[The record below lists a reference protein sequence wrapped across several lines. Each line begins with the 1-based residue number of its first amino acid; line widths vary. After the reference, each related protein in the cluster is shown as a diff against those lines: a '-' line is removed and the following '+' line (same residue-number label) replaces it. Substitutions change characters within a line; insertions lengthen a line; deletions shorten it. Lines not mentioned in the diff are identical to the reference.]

1 MSPRLLLLC
10 FWLILAP
17 LVSFPAFGDNT
28 WLSIKVTGVKGKLAR
43 NIRAHLGAD
52 PESDVQR
59 RAYLFTAE
67 DNITAALESLGR
79 YHSSVELTVIES
91 DSEPWQLQIAV
102 TPGEPTLVQW
112 VDIQFSGEMRS
123 DDAFNLW
130 LDSITLLPGDTLNHG
145 RYLEIKSQLTTLAL
159 TRGYFD
165 AEYTLA
171 EIQVNRDLNS
181 ARISLH
187 FDSGKR
193 YQFDEVTF
201 SGHSLDD
208 DLLQTL
214 VPFDADMPY
223 ASSQLSALHRNL
235 LDSGYFS
242 SIKVLPQIDKIH
254 DNLVPIKVELT
265 DRNSHSFEVGVGADI
280 GNTSE
285 KSVEPRVRF
294 TWRTPQINHLGHSQE
309 TSLEWSPDR
318 PKFLT
323 TYSIPLTHV
332 LNDKLNIR
340 LGLLRDKYGV
350 TQDYLPTEKTFANTG
365 QLESSKQLFGLVRQ
379 QKLDNQ
385 WLWSYSLEAVHEE
398 YNQLNQDFN
407 PKIYL
412 LGMGFSRSLRGDNS
426 LDPKSGFRQI
436 YHIEHADGSL
446 GSSLS
451 LTRLQ
456 SRFKWIDTLFD
467 NHRFVAR
474 LDLAANL
481 ADTEDMANIPPSLRY
496 FAGGDQS
503 IRGYGYQELGPHIEY
518 TNAEGGTSRQVVGG
532 RYLAVASVEY
542 QYYLT
547 PTWRLASFIDG
558 GNAFDTKQFDPVLAV
573 GSGVHWISPIGPI
586 KLDLGVGLKE
596 TDTVARSWRI
606 HLTMG
611 TEL

>member
-1 MSPRLLLLC
+1 MSPRLLLLY
-10 FWLILAP
+10 FWLIIAP
-17 LVSFPAFGDNT
+17 LASFPAFGDNT
-28 WLSIKVTGVKGKLAR
+28 WLSINVTGVNSKLER

-52 PESDVQR
+52 PDSDVQR

-79 YHSSVELTVIES
+79 YHASVELSVLES
-91 DSEPWQLQIAV
+91 DTEPWQLTVAITQ
-102 TPGEPTLVQW
+102 GEPTLVQW
-112 VDIQFSGEMRS
+112 VDIQFSGEMRG
-123 DDAFNLW
+123 DEAFDLW
-130 LDSITLLPGDTLNHG
+130 LDSINLLPGDPLNHG
-145 RYLEIKSQLTTLAL
+145 RYSEIKSQLSTLAL

-165 AEYTLA
+165 AQYSLA

-181 ARISLH
+181 AKISLH

-193 YQFDEVTF
+193 YLFDNVSF

-208 DLLQTL
+208 ELLNTL
-214 VPFDADMPY
+214 VPFNANTPY
-223 ASSQLSALHRNL
+223 SSSQLSTLHRNL

-254 DNLVPIKVELT
+254 DNLVPIKVELL
-265 DRNSHSFEVGVGADI
+265 DRRAHSFEVGVGADI
-280 GNTSE
+280 GNSSE
-285 KSVEPRVRF
+285 KSIEPRVRF
-294 TWRTPQINHLGHSQE
+294 TWRTPQVNQLGHSQE
-309 TSLEWSPDR
+309 TSLEWSPER

-323 TYSIPLTHV
+323 TYAIPLTHV
-332 LNDKLNIR
+332 LNDKLSIR
-340 LGLLRDKYGV
+340 LGLLQDKYGV
-350 TQDYLPTEKTFANTG
+350 TQDYITSDKAFTNTG
-365 QLESSKQLFGLVRQ
+365 ELESSKRLLGIIRQ
-379 QKLDNQ
+379 QKLNNQ
-385 WLWSYSLEAVHEE
+385 WLWSYSLETVHEE
-398 YNQLNQDFN
+398 YSQLDQEFD
-407 PKIYL
+407 PDLYL
-412 LGMGFSRSLRGDNS
+412 LGMNLTRSQRGDNS

-436 YHIEHADGSL
+436 YSIEYADPGF
-446 GSSLS
+446 GSSLQ

-467 NHRFVAR
+467 KHRFVAR

-481 ADTEDMANIPPSLRY
+481 ADTQDMANIPPSLRY

-518 TNAEGGTSRQVVGG
+518 TNAKGGTSRQVVGG
-532 RYLAVASVEY
+532 RYLAVASLEY

-558 GNAFDTKQFDPVLAV
+558 GNAFDTDQFEPVLAV
-573 GSGVHWISPIGPI
+573 GGGVHWISPIGPI